1 MSKIEKYNHILTG
14 FGSNILGNLLM
25 FATTIFLTRSFEPE
39 VYGEFRLIFS
49 FIALIVIIFLLG
61 RDNGIIY
68 FTQHNKTYEDK
79 IIIEETFFGLF
90 ILLIGTLI
98 LYIFGKQ
105 IIDIFLNQSISIE
118 NYNLSLLMIPLWG
131 FFNLLLAGIKAKGM
145 INYSFVLSNLTQR
158 VLRIPF
164 FILLA
169 LLSTSYYSLA
179 LGMILSQILLVYLA
193 VKKVPF
199 VRNIKEIDFRNFFTR
214 FSYAL
219 QLGFNAI
226 VVVLLT
232 KIDVIMVG
240 KFTDNEQVAI
250 YDTSALL
257 AFVVMLPFIALVKS
271 TEPFMKSL
279 IIDKTTQE
287 KYYKNLKLSFELSLA
302 VLLLFLISSEAI
314 LNIFGSVYA
323 QGASTLIILSLGFV
337 ALIFLGTPIE
347 LLNMNGKGKISS
359 IILLFS
365 IGINILLNYLLI
377 PNYGIDGAAVAT
389 VVSLIFSKIIG
400 LFLVLKEYSLNLLNI
415 KVSKYH
421 FILLIFLIV
430 IGAQI
435 SINNLYLQL
444 SIGVFASIL
453 FLFFIVLTNR
463 LYREKIYAIFA
474 K

>member
-1 MSKIEKYNHILTG
+1 
-14 FGSNILGNLLM
+14 M
-25 FATTIFLTRSFEPE
+25 FATTIFLTRIFEPE

-49 FIALIVIIFLLG
+49 FIALVVIMFLLG

-79 IIIEETFFGLF
+79 IIIEEVFFGLS
-90 ILLIGTLI
+90 ILCIGTLF

-105 IIDIFLNQSISIE
+105 IIDIFLNQSITIK

-131 FFNLLLAGIKAKGM
+131 GFNLLLAGIKAKGM

-158 VLRIPF
+158 VIRIPF
-164 FILLA
+164 FILFA
-169 LLSTSYYSLA
+169 LQSTSYYSLA
-179 LGMILSQILLVYLA
+179 LGMIISQILLVYLA
-193 VKKVPF
+193 VKKLSF
-199 VRNIKEIDFRNFFTR
+199 IKNIKKVNFSNFFIR
-214 FSYAL
+214 FNYAL

-279 IIDKTTQE
+279 ITDKDTQE

-302 VLLLFLISSEAI
+302 VLLLFLVSSKEI
-314 LNIFGSVYA
+314 LNIFGSVYT
-323 QGASTLIILSLGFV
+323 QGTLTLTILSLGFV
-337 ALIFLGTPIE
+337 LLITLGTPIE
-347 LLNMNGKGKISS
+347 LLNMNGQGKISS

-365 IGINILLNYLLI
+365 IGINILLNFLLI
-377 PNYGIDGAAVAT
+377 PKYGIEGVAVAT
-389 VVSLIFSKIIG
+389 VSSLVISKLIGLVLVQKKYSFNLLLLKLPIKSFCIFIIIYIILIYVQIDNNIIKIIFNIFMSA
-400 LFLVLKEYSLNLLNI
+400 LFIALHKI
-415 KVSKYH
+415 KLRK
-421 FILLIFLIV
+421 
-430 IGAQI
+430 
-435 SINNLYLQL
+435 
-444 SIGVFASIL
+444 
-453 FLFFIVLTNR
+453 
-463 LYREKIYAIFA
+463 K
-474 K
+474 